1 MTEAMVESIEAES
14 PEYDGREGAESYGS
28 ESEGESYTES
38 SRDRDRDRR
47 ERARRLALARQR
59 FQARQRGAGSQ
70 PAPQPTQAQ
79 AAINAVRN
87 LDLETKVEEDAAR
100 RAIRSQRARMS
111 RSEYA
116 AVASVATNQFIESFD
131 APDNPFFRAALRFA
145 PLLLLAPQPRGTG
158 LERFIKDPRVVG
170 GIAIGGIVL
179 IAENRK
185 QFTAVRQID
194 ILGPSAIKIG
204 DPDDQFAADVRDARG
219 TTLNIAPIWSSS
231 DTTRAEIDPNTGS
244 IHAKVAGPVV
254 ITARV
259 DGDVRRVRVQVNP

>member
-1 MTEAMVESIEAES
+1 MTEAVVESIEAES
-14 PEYDGREGAESYGS
+14 AEYDGREGAEGYESES
-28 ESEGESYTES
+28 ESEGYGEAT
-38 SRDRDRDRR
+38 RDRDRR

-59 FQARQRGAGSQ
+59 AQARRRLAGGR

-87 LDLETKVEEDAAR
+87 LDLETKVEEDAFR
-100 RAIRSQRARMS
+100 RAIRSQRTRMS

-158 LERFIKDPRVVG
+158 LEAFLKDPRVVG
-170 GIAIGGIVL
+170 GIAIGAIVL

-185 QFTAVRQID
+185 QFTTVRQID
-194 ILGPSAIKIG
+194 ILGPSAIKVG
-204 DPDDQFAADVRDARG
+204 DPNDQFAADVRDARG
-219 TTLNIAPIWSSS
+219 TTLSIPVTWSSS
-231 DTTRAEIDPNTGS
+231 DTARAEIDPNTGS
-244 IHAKVAGPVV
+244 ISAKAAGPVV